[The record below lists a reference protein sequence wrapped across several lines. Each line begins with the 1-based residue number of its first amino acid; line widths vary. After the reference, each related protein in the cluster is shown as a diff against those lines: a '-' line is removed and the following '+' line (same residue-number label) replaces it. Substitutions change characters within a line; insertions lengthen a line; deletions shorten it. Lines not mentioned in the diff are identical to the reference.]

1 MDKAFTLA
9 LIAVFLLIGCDEV
22 TAPDDQIDTGGDRL
36 WVVDP
41 PASQILIYKLDGT
54 LLYEVGGFPEFIQPN
69 GVDVYRAD
77 GSAWVIDF
85 YADTLTKFDRDGN
98 KLFQTAPPGDEEPTL
113 RQPKSLAVN
122 QSDGSVWVA
131 DYIHKRVVRFD
142 ESGEIIGTIT
152 GFSLPRSV
160 SLVDGSG
167 DCWVTDEGK
176 NSLYLFDGDLTGDV
190 NIADADITVG
200 GFDTPRVVKALA
212 DGGCWVLDIG
222 NGEVVHIGSEGAVIA
237 TVTDFGTPTSVARS
251 PAGDVLLVTDAFH
264 GAVFAIDAEVTG
276 TVSFKVVGTVFVDGI
291 LNPAHISVDRDR
303 GHVFVTETGENRVV
317 EYDADTG
324 EVVLEYGPLEGPAAT
339 ALYFD
344 RTD

>member
-9 LIAVFLLIGCDEV
+9 LTAVFLLIGCDEV

-98 KLFQTAPPGDEEPTL
+98 KLFQTPPPGDEEPTL
-113 RQPKSLAVN
+113 RQPTSLAVN

-176 NSLYLFDGDLTGDV
+176 DSLYLFDGDLTGDA
-190 NIADADITVG
+190 NIADADITAG

-222 NGEVVHIGSEGAVIA
+222 NGEVVHIGSDGGVIA
-237 TVTDFGTPTSVARS
+237 NVTGFGTPTCVTLS
-251 PAGDVLLVTDAFH
+251 PAGDEVLVSDALY
-264 GAVFAIDAEVTG
+264 GAVFTMDAKVAG
-276 TVSFKVVGTVFVDGI
+276 TTSLDVVGTVFIDGI
-291 LNPAHISVDRDR
+291 INPAHISVDRDR
-303 GHVFVTETGENRVV
+303 GHVFVTETGEDRVV

-324 EVVLEYGPLEGPAAT
+324 EVVLEYGPLEGPTAT

>member
-9 LIAVFLLIGCDEV
+9 LTAVFLLIGCDEV
-22 TAPDDQIDTGGDRL
+22 TSPDDQIDTGRDRL
-36 WVVDP
+36 WIVDQ
-41 PASQILIYKLDGT
+41 PASQILIYKFDGT

-69 GVDVYRAD
+69 GVDVYQTD

-98 KLFQTAPPGDEEPTL
+98 KLFQTTDGGEPTL
-113 RQPKSLAVN
+113 RQPTSLAVN

-131 DYIHKRVVRFD
+131 DYIHMRVVRFD

-176 NSLYLFDGDLTGDV
+176 DSLYLFDGDLTGDA
-190 NIADADITVG
+190 NIGDADITVG

-222 NGEVVHIGSEGAVIA
+222 NGEVVHIGSGGDVIA
-237 TVTDFGTPTSVARS
+237 TVTDFGTPTYVTLS
-251 PAGDVLLVTDAFH
+251 PTGDEVLVSDAFYR
-264 GAVFAIDAEVTG
+264 AVFTMDAKVTG
-276 TVSFKVVGTVFVDGI
+276 TTSLDIVGTVFIDGI

-303 GHVFVTETGENRVV
+303 GHVFVTETGEDRVV

-324 EVVLEYGPLEGPAAT
+324 EVVLEYGPLEGPIAT

>member
-1 MDKAFTLA
+1 MGKAFTLA
-9 LIAVFLLIGCDEV
+9 ITAVFLLIGCDEV
-22 TAPDDQIDTGGDRL
+22 TSPDGQIDTGSDRL
-36 WVVDP
+36 WVVDS
-41 PASQILIYKLDGT
+41 PASQILVYRLDGT

-98 KLFQTAPPGDEEPTL
+98 KLFQTTPPGDEEPTL
-113 RQPKSLAVN
+113 RQPTSLAVN
-122 QSDGSVWVA
+122 QDDGSVWVA
-131 DYIHKRVVRFD
+131 DYTHKRVVRFD
-142 ESGEIIGTIT
+142 DSGGIIGTIT

-160 SLVDGSG
+160 SLAGGSG

-176 NSLYLFDGDLTGDV
+176 DSLYLFDGDLTGDA

-212 DGGCWVLDIG
+212 GGCWVLDIG
-222 NGEVVHIGSEGAVIA
+222 NGEVVHIDSDGGVIA
-237 TVTDFGTPTSVARS
+237 TITDFGTPTYATLS

-276 TVSFKVVGTVFVDGI
+276 TVSLKVVGTVFVDGI

-303 GHVFVTETGENRVV
+303 EHIFVSETGEDRVS
-317 EYDADTG
+317 EYDVNTG
-324 EVVLEYGPLEGPAAT
+324 ALVLEYGPLEGPAAA

-344 RTD
+344 RTN